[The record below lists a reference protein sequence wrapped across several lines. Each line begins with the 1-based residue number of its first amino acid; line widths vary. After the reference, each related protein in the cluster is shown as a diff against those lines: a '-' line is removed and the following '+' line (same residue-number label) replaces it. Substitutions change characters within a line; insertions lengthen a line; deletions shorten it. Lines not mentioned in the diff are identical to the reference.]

1 MNTTAFSV
9 DITETPTEIKLTF
22 NGSLSESG
30 ALPPIPHKNKTVLI
44 DMLNIKY
51 INSYGIK
58 LWCQWVSQNDATKLV
73 FQNCP
78 FVFVKHLSAIRG
90 MWTANMQMQSFFVP
104 FYSEASQERKDVL
117 LTEGTHF
124 TKEGVKKFQQVF
136 DSKGNEMELDVNANI
151 YFEFLK

>member
-1 MNTTAFSV
+1 MNTNAFSV
-9 DITETPTEIKLTF
+9 DINETPTETKLTF
-22 NGSLSESG
+22 HGSLSESG
-30 ALPPIPHKNKTVLI
+30 ALPTIPNKDKTIVI
-44 DMLNIKY
+44 DMLDIKY

-58 LWCQWVSQNDATKLV
+58 LWCQWVSQNTTTKLI

-90 MWTANMQMQSFFVP
+90 MWTENMQMKSFFVP

-117 LTEGTHF
+117 LVDGTHF
-124 TKEGVKKFQQVF
+124 TKSGVKEFQQVF
-136 DSKGNEMELDVNANI
+136 DSKGIEMELDVNANT